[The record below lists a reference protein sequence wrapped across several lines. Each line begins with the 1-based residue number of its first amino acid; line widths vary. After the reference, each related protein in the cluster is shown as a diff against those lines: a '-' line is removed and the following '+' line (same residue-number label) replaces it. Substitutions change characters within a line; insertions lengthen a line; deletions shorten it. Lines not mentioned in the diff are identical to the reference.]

1 MSDEF
6 YIGYEPTMPSGLA
19 RRMRAAAIILLL
31 VAPLI
36 AGILIVTQGTSSSA
50 NFEFG
55 RVRSFQGT
63 LVEFP
68 YPALV
73 TPRQVYWLVGGGKH
87 GAQMLVRGRDGQHV
101 RLSGSLIE
109 RDEDRMIEVSPD
121 SIVSLPSLDPIH
133 VETLHSLGAV
143 LVRGEIVDAKC
154 HLGVMKPGEGPTHRD
169 CAVRC
174 LLGSITPM
182 FAPHR
187 GETAVGRVALV
198 EADGRPFSRSLDTL
212 VGRPITIEG
221 EMLARGPLRFL
232 AVTKTAPAS

>member
-6 YIGYEPTMPSGLA
+6 YVGYEPMMPSGLA
-19 RRMRAAAIILLL
+19 RRVRAAAIVLLV

-36 AGILIVTQGTSSSA
+36 SGILVLAQATFSSA
-50 NFEFG
+50 TFEFG
-55 RVRSFQGT
+55 RVRRFEGT
-63 LVEFP
+63 LIEFP

-73 TPRQVYWLVGGGKH
+73 TTRQVYWLVGRGKH
-87 GAQMLVRGRDGQHV
+87 GAQTLVQGRDGQRV
-101 RLSGSLIE
+101 SLSGSLIE
-109 RDEDRMIEVSPD
+109 RDEDRMIEV
-121 SIVSLPSLDPIH
+121 LPEAILSMPSVDTIR
-133 VETLHSLGAV
+133 VEPLHSLGVV

-182 FAPHR
+182 FAPDR

-198 EADGRPFSRSLDTL
+198 DSDGRPFSRSLDTL
-212 VGRPITIEG
+212 IGRPITIQG